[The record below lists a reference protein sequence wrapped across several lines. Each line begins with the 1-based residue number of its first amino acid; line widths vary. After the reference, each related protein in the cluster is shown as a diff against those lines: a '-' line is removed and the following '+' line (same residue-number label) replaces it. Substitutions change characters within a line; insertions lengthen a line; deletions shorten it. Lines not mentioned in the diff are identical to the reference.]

1 MMNELTSSRAQGQRL
16 LQGEV
21 GGVVLLWLEL
31 RHPRGASASTTT
43 AGGLLPLSLS
53 LSLIFDSVLQNPTKT
68 TTPATTVTTAAAT
81 TTTNATPS
89 AHDFVLP
96 TVHVGQKLV
105 LHVLAP
111 AVLEL

>member
-1 MMNELTSSRAQGQRL
+1 M
-16 LQGEV
+16 
-21 GGVVLLWLEL
+21 LLWLEL

-43 AGGLLPLSLS
+43 AGELLPLSLS
-53 LSLIFDSVLQNPTKT
+53 ISLIFDSVLQTPTKT
-68 TTPATTVTTAAAT
+68 TTPATTVTSAAAT
-81 TTTNATPS
+81 TTAAAAATPS
-89 AHDFVLP
+89 SLDFVLP

>member
-1 MMNELTSSRAQGQRL
+1 
-16 LQGEV
+16 
-21 GGVVLLWLEL
+21 VLLWLEL

-43 AGGLLPLSLS
+43 AGELLPLSLSLSLS
-53 LSLIFDSVLQNPTKT
+53 LSLIFDSVLQTPTKT
-68 TTPATTVTTAAAT
+68 TTHATTVTTAAAT
-81 TTTNATPS
+81 TTTTTATPS
-89 AHDFVLP
+89 SLDFVLP